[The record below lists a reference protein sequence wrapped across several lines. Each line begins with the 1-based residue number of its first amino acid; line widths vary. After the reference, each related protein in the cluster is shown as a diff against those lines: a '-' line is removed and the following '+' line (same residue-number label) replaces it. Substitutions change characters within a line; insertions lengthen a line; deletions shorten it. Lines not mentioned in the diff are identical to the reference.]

1 MKKVMVN
8 EWQSPL
14 EGLIVLAAGI
24 ILAGGIFAV
33 CSVVEAVIQWV
44 S

>member
-1 MKKVMVN
+1 MKKVIVN
-8 EWQSPL
+8 ERQSPI

-33 CSVVEAVIQWV
+33 YSVVEAVMQWV
-44 S
+44 K